1 MSINRR
7 KLTVHLHPSPRS
19 PYVIGIVQQK
29 FLLLQTCD
37 HVRTRSG
44 CDHRGQPS
52 ITSRN
57 LRIKCGPA
65 RAIRSKRPFRPSSSR
80 KGGRVMARIRRSR
93 KTFPSIFPSKQSF
106 PHQTEIW
113 RASLRKGLKECLT
126 RSNGISFCYRLCDHS
141 SEDLSEDCGHNGTL
155 EWHCG

>member
-1 MSINRR
+1 MPSRR
-7 KLTVHLHPSPRS
+7 ATSLEWEP
-19 PYVIGIVQQK
+19 
-29 FLLLQTCD
+29 
-37 HVRTRSG
+37 VRKSERKSTLSG

-52 ITSRN
+52 ITSRS

-155 EWHCG
+155 EWHCGPTHLQIPCCSPVHRS